1 MHWRLAHYTLPHA
14 LQSRVWIHPF
24 SATSINY
31 NAVVHVPIY
40 HRHILSSLLQFLP
53 QYHHCKLEN
62 RSHTDLLQLVCHVL
76 GAPLDPLLFD
86 CRSPDC
92 FAIAALHPPVGVL
105 TSKQAFSAICL
116 WPVDCFERF
125 AAISYLL
132 FLSFFSLCCL
142 LLLLSLSRGFRLF
155 YH

>member
-1 MHWRLAHYTLPHA
+1 MHWRLVHYTLPHA
-14 LQSRVWIHPF
+14 LQNRVWIHLF

-31 NAVVHVPIY
+31 NGVIHVAIY
-40 HRHILSSLLQFLP
+40 YRHILSSLLQFVP

-76 GAPLDPLLFD
+76 GAALDPLLFD

-92 FAIAALHPPVGVL
+92 FAIAALHPPVEVL
-105 TSKQAFSAICL
+105 TSKQAFCL
-116 WPVDCFERF
+116 WPVNCFECF
-125 AAISYLL
+125 AAICYLS

-142 LLLLSLSRGFRLF
+142 LLLLSLSWGFRLF
-155 YH
+155 CH